1 MSYFDRPPE
10 FLGEMPVP
18 EPIGDSDPG
27 ISALKANADHT
38 HAFLLG
44 GVSTTWSVLTLS
56 IYSVPYGGAGFR
68 APEFTNIGNMV
79 FIRGLVAVTGAAGW
93 GVTIASMPAS
103 LAPKAREVGLG
114 FGDLSVY
121 RLDLLTDGAL
131 QLASGVGTGS
141 FNPSYLSLGAPYYIY
156 CVD

>member
-38 HAFLLG
+38 HALLLG
-44 GVSTTWSVLTLS
+44 GISTTWSTLLLS
-56 IYSVPYGGAGFR
+56 PFAVPYGSGFR
-68 APEFTNIGNMV
+68 APEFTSIGNMV
-79 FIRGLVAVTGAAGW
+79 FIRGLIAVNGATAYP
-93 GVTIASMPAS
+93 VLLATMPAD
-103 LAPKAREVGLG
+103 LAPKARELGMGMGLN
-114 FGDLSVY
+114 SVY
-121 RLDLLTDGAL
+121 RLDLLTDGQL
-131 QLASGVGTGS
+131 QLLVGVGTGT
-141 FNPSYLSLGAPYYIY
+141 FNPAFLSLGAPYFIY